1 MSCSVASAPHVVGKA
16 PDSMRAAV
24 VAGVGSVAVRR
35 VAVPQVGA
43 HDVLVRVAA
52 VGLCGTDL
60 HIFLGHANYNTDAG
74 GHPVPLCDEPQV
86 LGHEITGMIIEA
98 GAQVTDLSAGDRVVI
113 DQGLN
118 CRSARRTPACEY
130 CAGGDS
136 HQCEFYREHGITGLQ
151 GGLAEM
157 IAVPAVNA
165 VKITSGIA
173 PEAAAFAEPLGCI
186 IHSIAAV
193 IDARSRYRLGTGSEP
208 GKTADAA
215 TRNVRT
221 ILVCGAGPA
230 GLLFIQYLRRVL
242 GFDGTLLVSEPHR
255 RKRELAASFG
265 AEPLNA
271 REGDLVGVVRE
282 RTGGRMVELLIEASG
297 SSRSFEL
304 IPALIRKQATVLL
317 YGHGHAGADL
327 SLLNNLMFKEP
338 TLVTPVGASGG
349 FDRDGRPIV
358 YRQALDLIE
367 RRQIEVA
374 ALVSHRYSSL
384 DELPRAFAD
393 AQHAPDFI
401 KGVVLM

>member
-1 MSCSVASAPHVVGKA
+1 
-16 PDSMRAAV
+16 MRVAAV
-24 VAGVGSVAVRR
+24 TDVNRVEVRD
-35 VAVPQVGA
+35 APKPEVGA

-74 GHPVPLCDEPQV
+74 GRVVSLREAPQI
-86 LGHEITGMIIEA
+86 LGHEITGTIVA
-98 GAQVTDLSAGDRVVI
+98 TGAEVADLRAGDRVVI

-118 CRSARRTPACEY
+118 CRSARREPACEY
-130 CAGGDS
+130 CLGGDS

-151 GGLAEM
+151 GGLAGM
-157 IAVPAVNA
+157 IAVPSVNA
-165 VKITSGIA
+165 VKITSDIA
-173 PEAAAFAEPLGCI
+173 PSEAAFVEPLGCI

-193 IDARSRYRLGTGSEP
+193 IRARTRYRLDARREPDDSREP
-208 GKTADAA
+208 GDAGQGTA
-215 TRNVRT
+215 RGVRT

-242 GFDGTLLVSEPHR
+242 NFDGRLLVSEPNK
-255 RKRELAASFG
+255 RKRELAARFG
-265 AEPLNA
+265 AEAIDA
-271 REGDLVGVVRE
+271 REDNVVSFVRE

-297 SSRSFEL
+297 SSRSFAL
-304 IPALIRKQATVLL
+304 IPSLIRKQATVLL

-349 FDRDGRPIV
+349 FDPDGRPVV

-367 RRQIEVA
+367 RRRIEVA
-374 ALVSHRYSSL
+374 ALVSHRYTSL
-384 DELPRAFAD
+384 EDLPQAFAD

-401 KGVVLM
+401 KGVVTL